1 LKEPFNAVISGLGN
15 IAWLFDYKTKKNR
28 HFLTHAFSYTN
39 NNKTTLAGGCS
50 PNLLERDK
58 FQAEFKVPAYKT
70 LNELINCTKPDI
82 ISLCSPSE
90 LHFKQT
96 MHCIQ
101 SEIPMIWLEKPPA
114 TSLDELNQMIEL
126 KKQKKHKSKIIVNYQ
141 RRYSNQYQKLKTI
154 YKQQTL
160 GDCRLIQINY
170 SRGLELNGSH
180 MLDILFFITCDHE
193 NYKILWVSKEKQ
205 NPCFAMSL
213 ENNVMVIVTGTDLP
227 YHNIDIS
234 ITYENGRTSVIYS
247 GIKTIIEHRVEQELF
262 PEYYRL
268 GEKSV
273 SCCAT
278 IENEMETALN
288 DLINAYQENREPL
301 SNLVTAK
308 NTQSLIDK
316 VRLLQKDL
324 KT

>member
-1 LKEPFNAVISGLGN
+1 
-15 IAWLFDYKTKKNR
+15 
-28 HFLTHAFSYTN
+28 
-39 NNKTTLAGGCS
+39 
-50 PNLLERDK
+50 
-58 FQAEFKVPAYKT
+58 
-70 LNELINCTKPDI
+70 
-82 ISLCSPSE
+82 
-90 LHFKQT
+90 
-96 MHCIQ
+96 
-101 SEIPMIWLEKPPA
+101 
-114 TSLDELNQMIEL
+114 
-126 KKQKKHKSKIIVNYQ
+126 
-141 RRYSNQYQKLKTI
+141 
-154 YKQQTL
+154 
-160 GDCRLIQINY
+160 
-170 SRGLELNGSH
+170 

-193 NYKILWVSKEKQ
+193 NYKILWASKEKQ

-213 ENNVMVIVTGTDLP
+213 ENNIMVIVTGTDLP

-247 GIKTIIEHRVEQELF
+247 GIKTIIEHRIEQELF

-268 GEKSV
+268 EEKSV

-308 NTQSLIDK
+308 NTQSLINK